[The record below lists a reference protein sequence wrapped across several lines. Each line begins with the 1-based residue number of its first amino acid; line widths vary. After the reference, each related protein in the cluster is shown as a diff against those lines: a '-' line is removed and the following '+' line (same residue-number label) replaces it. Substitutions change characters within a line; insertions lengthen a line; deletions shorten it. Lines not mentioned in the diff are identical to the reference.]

1 MGMGAEM
8 GTITGM
14 GIGIG
19 GNGSRNRNGNGN
31 GNGIE
36 SRKWNR
42 RTAKI
47 IPPA

>member
-1 MGMGAEM
+1 MGAEM

-42 RTAKI
+42 RTDKI